1 VVGPVESWRRSQTS
15 LSTEVY
21 NCHKQSNCSAF
32 GSIMFSAQQLKN
44 FGPKRRVTQE
54 TFDQAVKEN
63 VEEFDMEASHRVH

>member
-1 VVGPVESWRRSQTS
+1 
-15 LSTEVY
+15 
-21 NCHKQSNCSAF
+21 
-32 GSIMFSAQQLKN
+32 MFSAQQLKN